1 MLLARRPNL
10 ATAACGLGWTLL
22 LMLATA
28 RAQEA
33 EPVSLPAA
41 ATVVVRPAADRG
53 SPPGDPEATPSGSVA
68 PAAPALPSSS
78 ASAPPAPAASAPLPA
93 QSSSSPPPMSPAPGN
108 DDNLAAGQ
116 PAESAPAQDAVP
128 SASTL
133 PPPSP
138 GLSPAGAGPME
149 APPVASV
156 IETPELREDLWAR
169 VRRHYGIEDLDD
181 DRVRRWEQFYLSR
194 PDYLGRMFERGGLYL
209 FHIVEETVRRGLPT
223 ELALLPFIE
232 SAFNPLALSSAKASG
247 IWQFMPATGR
257 HFDLRQNLF
266 RDDRR
271 SVLDS
276 TRAALDY
283 LQQLH
288 AMFDDWHLA
297 LAAYNWGQGNVAR
310 AQASNRK
317 RGRGTTYLELRMP
330 DETRNYVPKL
340 QAIANLVEHPERY
353 GLTLPPLENHPYF
366 LSVEVDRD
374 IDVERVALL
383 AGVSVEHFRAL
394 NPQHNK
400 PVILAAGTPQ
410 LLLPFDNARR
420 FRVELDRHQGP
431 LASWTAWVAPRTLNV
446 RDAARMTGM
455 DEGELRAL
463 NRIPSGMVIKAGS
476 TLLVPRAASATR
488 DVPGHVA
495 ETAVIALAS
504 ERPAP
509 RQRIVR
515 AGPRG
520 ESVAALAR
528 RYRVSAAQLAAW
540 NNVPVEGRLRP
551 GQRVVLQGG
560 SVASKSAPQVRA
572 QPPAVSRQAARR
584 SAASKHERGRAQARP
599 AVRELAR
606 GG

>member
-1 MLLARRPNL
+1 
-10 ATAACGLGWTLL
+10 
-22 LMLATA
+22 
-28 RAQEA
+28 
-33 EPVSLPAA
+33 
-41 ATVVVRPAADRG
+41 
-53 SPPGDPEATPSGSVA
+53 
-68 PAAPALPSSS
+68 
-78 ASAPPAPAASAPLPA
+78 
-93 QSSSSPPPMSPAPGN
+93 
-108 DDNLAAGQ
+108 
-116 PAESAPAQDAVP
+116 
-128 SASTL
+128 
-133 PPPSP
+133 
-138 GLSPAGAGPME
+138 ME
-149 APPVASV
+149 APPVESV
-156 IETPELREDLWAR
+156 IETPALREDLWAR
-169 VRRHYGIEDLDD
+169 VRRHYGIEDLDN

-194 PDYLGRMFERGGLYL
+194 PDYLARMFERGGLYL

-288 AMFDDWHLA
+288 GMFGDWHLA

-310 AQASNRK
+310 AQASNRR
-317 RGRGTTYLELRMP
+317 RGRGTTYLDLTMP

-340 QAIANLVEHPERY
+340 QAIANLVAHPDRY
-353 GLTLPPLENHPYF
+353 GLVLPPLENHPYF
-366 LSVEVDRD
+366 LSVTVDRD
-374 IDVERVALL
+374 IDVERVARL
-383 AGVSVEHFRAL
+383 AGVSVDHFRAL

-400 PVILAAGTPQ
+400 PVILAAGSPQ

-420 FRVELDRHQGP
+420 FKVELDQHQGP
-431 LASWTAWVAPRTLNV
+431 LASWTAWVAPRTLSV
-446 RDAARMTGM
+446 REAARMTGM
-455 DEGELRAL
+455 DEDELRTQ
-463 NRIPSGMVIKAGS
+463 NRIPRGMVIKAGS
-476 TLLVPRAASATR
+476 TLLVPRAASTTA

-495 ETAVIALAS
+495 ESAIIALAS
-504 ERPAP
+504 ERLAA
-509 RQRIVR
+509 RQRVVK

-540 NNVPVEGRLRP
+540 NDVPVEGRLRP
-551 GQRVVLQGG
+551 GQRVVLQVG
-560 SVASKSAPQVRA
+560 SVTSKSAPQAQSRA
-572 QPPAVSRQAARR
+572 PGVPRQAARS
-584 SAASKHERGRAQARP
+584 SAAPKHERGRVQARP
-599 AVRELAR
+599 AGRKLAR